1 MIINSDWLKSKDAC
15 QGNIDIFS
23 TEWPE
28 GCEVNHQNLER
39 AFALGLD
46 IKWLLRVLLAVNG
59 RSKYNEMF
67 LPIQAEHRKKR
78 VQQDAEYESKL
89 ASLEADYDSKRAPL
103 TADHKA
109 KIAQI
114 YADQLEKVKVL
125 IINTIID
132 FFGQDTTEDKTA

>member
-1 MIINSDWLKSKDAC
+1 MIITSDWLKSKDAC

-23 TEWPE
+23 TEWSE

-46 IKWLLRVLLAVNG
+46 IKWLLGVLLAVNG

-78 VQQDAEYESKL
+78 VQQDAEYEAKH
-89 ASLEADYDSKRAPL
+89 ASLA
-103 TADHKA
+103 ADHKA

-114 YADQLEKVKVL
+114 YAEQLEKVKVL
-125 IINTIID
+125 IINTIIES
-132 FFGQDTTEDKTA
+132 FEQCNQDKIA